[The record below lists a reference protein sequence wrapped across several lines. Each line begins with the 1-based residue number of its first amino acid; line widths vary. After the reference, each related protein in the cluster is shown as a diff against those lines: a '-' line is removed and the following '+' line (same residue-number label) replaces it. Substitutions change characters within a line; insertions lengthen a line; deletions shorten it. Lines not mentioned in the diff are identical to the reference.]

1 MKENTERPLL
11 WMDIADRQL
20 ADCKIFKVIGSLREG
35 PSGRRV
41 ERYYLDSPDWVTVIP
56 LIKQGDRDKFLMV
69 RQYRHGSRSVTWEF
83 PAGMVDSGELP
94 EDAVHRELLE
104 ETGYRAGEM
113 IRLGEVNPNS
123 AIMNNTQYI
132 YTAREL
138 ELVAEQNL
146 DEHEDVDFSLFPVEE
161 VFSMMGRGLFSN
173 GTMMTALAFFH
184 RWQEEN
190 SV

>member
-1 MKENTERPLL
+1 MKEGNDRHLL

-20 ADCKIFKVIGSLREG
+20 ADCKIFKVISSLRED
-35 PSGRRV
+35 PRGRRV

-56 LIKQGDRDKFLMV
+56 VIKQGDRDKFLMV

-83 PAGMVDSGELP
+83 PAGMVDAGELP
-94 EDAVHRELLE
+94 GDAVHRELLE

-113 IRLGEVNPNS
+113 IHLGEVNPNS

-146 DEHEDVDFSLFPVEE
+146 DEHEDVEVSLFPVED
-161 VFSMMGRGLFSN
+161 VFGMMGRGVFSN
-173 GTMMTALAFFH
+173 GTMMTALAFFR

-190 SV
+190 PA